1 MSILLVTVNSLLS
14 LFSST
19 PATWNFWKTLP
30 GNVSQIFYPNAKTLG
45 NTRLYKFIW
54 RSVRGLASFWL
65 RNHESKFFW
74 VGQFCFH
81 NVHASPADIW
91 MKKID
96 PTVSARASA
105 LAGVEIEAERQQ
117 HSTRRIWNAAVSGRS
132 IFFSLFEP
140 RSQTLSLTLT
150 CVPTKSLLQ
159 EVHETEKSLLT
170 RNTNYRDSDTMTR
183 TRTRWMIYHIR
194 FTTQAL

>member
-1 MSILLVTVNSLLS
+1 MSESDPGTVTPLKSTRNWLCLEGRRSIRTEIILVVNKLSILLVTVNSLLS

-30 GNVSQIFYPNAKTLG
+30 GNVRKFFYPNAKTLW

-54 RSVRGLASFWL
+54 RSVRGLASFRL

-105 LAGVEIEAERQQ
+105 LAGVEFEAERQQ
-117 HSTRRIWNAAVSGRS
+117 HSTRRIWNAAVGGLGPFN
-132 IFFSLFEP
+132 FF
-140 RSQTLSLTLT
+140 
-150 CVPTKSLLQ
+150 
-159 EVHETEKSLLT
+159 
-170 RNTNYRDSDTMTR
+170 
-183 TRTRWMIYHIR
+183 
-194 FTTQAL
+194 